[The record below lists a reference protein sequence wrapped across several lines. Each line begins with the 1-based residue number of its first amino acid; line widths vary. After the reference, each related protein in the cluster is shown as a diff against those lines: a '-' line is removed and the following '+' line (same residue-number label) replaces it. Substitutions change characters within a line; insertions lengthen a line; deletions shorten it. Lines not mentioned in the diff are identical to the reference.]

1 LGVPLAEAMPVSG
14 RMPVAFPGEET
25 MKIPGGRGRMGA
37 AIGLAIIGLNVLAAI
52 LAPWVAPHGEADL
65 VGDVW
70 ASPSPQHWLGLDSL
84 GRDML
89 SRLMFGART
98 SIALALATTLLA
110 FAVGIATGF
119 TAAIARGWVDILL
132 SRAVDLL
139 MAIPTLIFAL
149 VILSVLGS
157 SVPVLIGTMAAL
169 NATRVYRL
177 SRALAMNIAVLEYV
191 EAARLRGETLAWIVR
206 REILPNAMPP
216 LVAEFGLRFCFTFLF
231 VASLSFLGLG
241 IQPPYADWGGM
252 VRDNAQAI
260 TFGGIAPLV
269 PATAIALLSI
279 AINLVVDW
287 YLGLHS
293 RLRGDTR

>member
-1 LGVPLAEAMPVSG
+1 
-14 RMPVAFPGEET
+14 
-25 MKIPGGRGRMGA
+25 
-37 AIGLAIIGLNVLAAI
+37 
-52 LAPWVAPHGEADL
+52 
-65 VGDVW
+65 VW

-110 FAVGIATGF
+110 FAIGILTGF
-119 TAAIARGWVDILL
+119 TAAIARGWIDMLL
-132 SRAVDLL
+132 SRVVDAV

-157 SVPVLIGTMAAL
+157 SIPVLIGVMAVL
-169 NATRVYRL
+169 NSTRVYRL

-191 EAARLRGETLAWIVR
+191 EAARLRGERLGWIIR
-206 REILPNAMPP
+206 REILPNALPP
-216 LVAEFGLRFCFTFLF
+216 LIAEFGLRFCFTFLF
-231 VASLSFLGLG
+231 IASLSFLGLG

-269 PATAIALLSI
+269 PAAAIALLSI
-279 AINLVVDW
+279 AVNLVVDW
-287 YLGLHS
+287 FLSTQS
-293 RLRGDTR
+293 RPAGESR